1 MSSQQKRGFRLPWA
15 GENGPDEGG
24 DAAVSEAT
32 ELEPVAEVV
41 SGSETDME
49 TQTEQDE
56 VNEGDARLAALMASD
71 ETTDAAPA
79 ASTVPQTAAEAEM
92 MDTESATSQSEDEV
106 ASEDAEPGNPW
117 PSSARPEVAG
127 VVPDARSAS
136 RPFMQVQ
143 RGSKVPTR
151 DNPLVAGLVKAMREA
166 ALASRA
172 ETTSRLQGEATARVE
187 AIRSEAT
194 TDAAALRKRV
204 DDDIASIRE
213 WSKIEMARI
222 RAETEGRIE
231 TRRAEAIAENKE
243 HLDGVERLVDAVQS
257 TVASFEADM
266 DQFFKQLLAETDP
279 ARLATL
285 AAQAPEPPDFSAVQ
299 TTSVAADEDASS
311 DDDAD
316 AADETQDVL
325 EPDAAAEAEA
335 EATEG
340 LDMSSPDAWTTG
352 LIGEA
357 SNDIASEA
365 GDETPSEAG
374 DETTSE
380 AGDDTPSEAGEDSA
394 TDAAAKPKPGNSQL
408 FVNGLTSVAD
418 ISAFKGAV
426 GQLDGVRSVSV
437 SSGERGM
444 FIFNVGHDPDADLA
458 SAVASLSG
466 FAVEIM
472 EASGDS
478 LTVTAHESAA

>member
-1 MSSQQKRGFRLPWA
+1 
-15 GENGPDEGG
+15 
-24 DAAVSEAT
+24 VSEAT
-32 ELEPVAEVV
+32 ELEPVAEAV
-41 SGSETDME
+41 SDEETE
-49 TQTEQDE
+49 TATQTEQDE
-56 VNEGDARLAALMASD
+56 VNEGDARLAALMSSD

-92 MDTESATSQSEDEV
+92 MDTESATSPSEEEV
-106 ASEDAEPGNPW
+106 ASAEPVSENPW
-117 PSSARPEVAG
+117 PSSERSEG
-127 VVPDARSAS
+127 RDVVPDARSAS
-136 RPFMQVQ
+136 RPFMQVH

-172 ETTSRLQGEATARVE
+172 ETTSRLQGEATTRVE
-187 AIRSEAT
+187 AIRAEAT
-194 TDAAALRKRV
+194 TDSAALRKRV
-204 DDDIASIRE
+204 DDDIARIRE

-266 DQFFKQLLAETDP
+266 DQFFKQLLSETDP

-285 AAQAPEPPDFSAVQ
+285 ASQAPEPPDFNADQ
-299 TTSVAADEDASS
+299 ATTSALGEHVST
-311 DDDAD
+311 DDDQDAFAD
-316 AADETQDVL
+316 ATDEPTAEAEDVL

-352 LIGEA
+352 IIGEA
-357 SNDIASEA
+357 
-365 GDETPSEAG
+365 PSE
-374 DETTSE
+374 
-380 AGDDTPSEAGEDSA
+380 DTA
-394 TDAAAKPKPGNSQL
+394 TDAAEQPRSGNSRL

-418 ISAFKGAV
+418 ISAFKAAV

-444 FIFNVGHDPDADLA
+444 FIFNLGHDPEADLA
-458 SAVASLSG
+458 AAVASLSG

>member
-15 GENGPDEGG
+15 VENGPDEGV

-32 ELEPVAEVV
+32 ELEPVPEAV
-41 SGSETDME
+41 SGPE
-49 TQTEQDE
+49 TQTETETETQKEQDE
-56 VNEGDARLAALMASD
+56 VNEGDARLAALMSSD

-92 MDTESATSQSEDEV
+92 METESATSQSDDEV
-106 ASEDAEPGNPW
+106 ASEEPASGNPW
-117 PSSARPEVAG
+117 PSSDRTAVKDAA
-127 VVPDARSAS
+127 PDARSAS
-136 RPFMQVQ
+136 RPFMNPQ
-143 RGSKVPTR
+143 RGAKVPTR

-204 DDDIASIRE
+204 DDDIASIRD

-285 AAQAPEPPDFSAVQ
+285 AGQAPEPPDFSADQ
-299 TTSVAADEDASS
+299 TTRAREAASSEADESTSAG
-311 DDDAD
+311 
-316 AADETQDVL
+316 ETQEAL

-340 LDMSSPDAWTTG
+340 LDMSSADAWTTG
-352 LIGEA
+352 
-357 SNDIASEA
+357 STN
-365 GDETPSEAG
+365 TP
-374 DETTSE
+374 
-380 AGDDTPSEAGEDSA
+380 GEDTT
-394 TDAAAKPKPGNSQL
+394 TDEAEQPKPGNSRL

-426 GQLDGVRSVSV
+426 GQLDGIRSVSV

-466 FAVEIM
+466 FAVQVM